1 MSVINIA
8 HNWPN
13 NRQRGIDREKLLKL
27 AAIKWKP
34 KTKTKQKT
42 IKQQT
47 QISVDYRD
55 KQSNKTSQVHN
66 NKKQIYNWNHTFDK
80 KNTKRQKK
88 KIKPT
93 KTNTLHLQA
102 ARSAVIPPA
111 GRHLLPHLQ
120 WLVFT
125 AKKTQPTVMTF
136 CCLQHAD
143 KIKLP
148 RY

>member
-55 KQSNKTSQVHN
+55 KQSNTTSQVHN
-66 NKKQIYNWNHTFDK
+66 NNNSIYTCNTTFDNN
-80 KNTKRQKK
+80 NTKRKQAN
-88 KIKPT
+88 IKRT
-93 KTNTLHLQA
+93 MKFQY
-102 ARSAVIPPA
+102 
-111 GRHLLPHLQ
+111 
-120 WLVFT
+120 
-125 AKKTQPTVMTF
+125 
-136 CCLQHAD
+136 LQH
-143 KIKLP
+143 LW
-148 RY
+148 